1 MGGAIP
7 PNKNIFVR
15 VPRTKISKG
24 QIREESTPRGQTRK
38 SATPPKI
45 WTQFSRKR
53 TIRFFVKFQ
62 WSKGFPQLK
71 ISAQQISPAGPVTVA
86 AKKTKRIHL
95 GACPQKLTPQPPWN
109 PELKQ
114 GPLGGTRPWKNFGY
128 SSSGCRENRIRK
140 KFFSVPWQQKTGG
153 DSPLTKIFLSQ
164 SLGRKSPTVKW
175 EKEASQRGELGPSP
189 KNFET
194 HFLENFLRFF
204 KFQRSKWTSVSVTFI
219 QKLLVRNFR
228 KMKKTEIFTL
238 GGLAPKFDPR
248 TPCPP
253 KLK

>member
-1 MGGAIP
+1 VKPGTKAGPIGGAHDPEKILDIAP
-7 PNKNIFVR
+7 AVAEKIESEKN
-15 VPRTKISKG
+15 SL
-24 QIREESTPRGQTRK
+24 
-38 SATPPKI
+38 A
-45 WTQFSRKR
+45 
-53 TIRFFVKFQ
+53 
-62 WSKGFPQLK
+62 FPGSQ
-71 ISAQQISPAGPVTVA
+71 
-86 AKKTKRIHL
+86 
-95 GACPQKLTPQPPWN
+95 
-109 PELKQ
+109 
-114 GPLGGTRPWKNFGY
+114 
-128 SSSGCRENRIRK
+128 
-140 KFFSVPWQQKTGG
+140 TGG